1 MSEILSNFERLLAIV
16 ASRTPERLAAFDGYI
31 HKKNLALHPDDDFWM
46 VLELIGFYCEISGG
60 IPDRLLAAAETI
72 TAKAAMVEE
81 ASASVQNETAKIMA
95 LMTTLADELPTRF
108 DSQAVA
114 RSIGERIQ
122 AEEIGPLVTASNAMA
137 TATTN
142 LNTAT
147 ARAQKAHGAIE
158 RSATTLPWVI
168 SAVTCALVAVA
179 ASAII
184 IQSDRVSIR
193 REFSEQ
199 FKSLP
204 EVYRALARQG
214 RTLAI
219 IDAADG
225 SQQIVLSGKAES
237 AFVVND
243 RAVMQFR

>member
-1 MSEILSNFERLLAIV
+1 MLHCSCCYRATLTRALRARADRTKVPPIWWTGKAQISEKGLQTCHQPIASTTRSSVRTRSTFCSV
-16 ASRTPERLAAFDGYI
+16 AD
-31 HKKNLALHPDDDFWM
+31 
-46 VLELIGFYCEISGG
+46 V
-60 IPDRLLAAAETI
+60 
-72 TAKAAMVEE
+72 
-81 ASASVQNETAKIMA
+81 
-95 LMTTLADELPTRF
+95 
-108 DSQAVA
+108 
-114 RSIGERIQ
+114 RSS
-122 AEEIGPLVTASNAMA
+122 EEIGPLVTASNAIA

-147 ARAQKAHGAIE
+147 AKAQKAHGAIE

-214 RTLAI
+214 RTLQI
-219 IDAADG
+219 IDADDG